1 MTRSLAF
8 AAVVNTFGNGLY
20 LVLSALFFTRIVGL
34 SAANVGLGLSGAALV
49 GLAASTPMGYLA
61 DRFGPRNLAVGWFA
75 AQSVAQVAM
84 VFAHSYLWFLVV
96 IVLDRLI
103 DAGARGA
110 WGAVMANAVPEDQRL
125 RTRAYLRSAT
135 NLSITVGVLVAGVA
149 LTADTRSWYVGMFL
163 ANAVTTMLAALILL
177 RVPTIPPVPKPAN
190 GPRLG
195 SLRDRPFLTFT
206 VVDGLL
212 SMHYVVVEFAV
223 PLWVMSATGVPRWT
237 VSVLGII
244 NTVMCF
250 LFQTRA
256 AKGADQ
262 IAAAAR
268 RSRWA
273 GFAVAGAASLTQP
286 RPAARPGSP
295 WCCWSS
301 GRSFSAPAGESR
313 WPSAG
318 RILGLAPRMPRVS
331 TRPRTPWG
339 RARPDL
345 GAHCAQPAGH
355 RVGSPR
361 LATPRGGLRLLRLRH
376 PPRRVLGTGEARAGT
391 RSGRDGRQFPAAT
404 DWPLYCHN

>member
-1 MTRSLAF
+1 MQLIPPGGVTRSLAF

-223 PLWVMSATGVPRWT
+223 PLWVVSATGVPRWT

-273 GFAVAGAASLTQP
+273 GFAVAGACVLYAAAAG
-286 RPAARPGSP
+286 RPTWLAVVLLVLGTLVHV
-295 WCCWSS
+295 
-301 GRSFSAPAGESR
+301 AGELWQAVGGWGISF
-313 WPSAG
+313 
-318 RILGLAPRMPRVS
+318 GLAPKDAQGQYQATYSMGNGLA
-331 TRPRTPWG
+331 RTLAPTVLSLLVIGWG
-339 RARPDL
+339 RPGWLLLAVVFACCGSVIPPS
-345 GAHCAQPAGH
+345 CPGH
-355 RVGSPR
+355 RGS
-361 LATPRGGLRLLRLRH
+361 A
-376 PPRRVLGTGEARAGT
+376 
-391 RSGRDGRQFPAAT
+391 SGNPKRP
-404 DWPLYCHN
+404 